1 MSEKEQI
8 KQMDI
13 TSREENLL
21 KTIHNLGFG
30 EIVIYVA
37 DGQPVRIEEIKKSIK
52 L

>member
-1 MSEKEQI
+1 MSEKEDK
-8 KQMDI
+8 KQAEI
-13 TSREENLL
+13 STREENLL

-37 DGQPVRIEEIKKSIK
+37 DSQPVRIEEIKKSIK